1 MSLAYRIVGLVFAI
15 AVGAGLYYGW
25 PTFWSW
31 VRHPFTGDLRYP
43 IMLIYTVGGL
53 WIAEMA
59 WSFVNKIWL
68 KDEASEG

>member
-1 MSLAYRIVGLVFAI
+1 MSMTYRLVGMVFAI
-15 AVGAGLYYGW
+15 AVAAGLYYGW

-53 WIAEMA
+53 WIAEKV
-59 WSFVNKIWL
+59 WGFVDRIWRG
-68 KDEASEG
+68 DEAA